1 MKQPLK
7 LAIAFLVLYVLAVC
21 TPYGQ
26 TVENAM
32 TRGYVTEAWVYRIQY
47 SIGPPPL
54 RGEEFT
60 LVLGTA
66 LIVLIAVL
74 RRQWLLAVAG
84 AFVPGATAVST
95 YVLNRFVLPRPDI
108 SGASEGFTEASF
120 PSGHVAVTAGVA
132 IGAVLVCTPRVR
144 PYVVAV
150 AMVWL
155 AFVAAAVQNLG
166 WHRPSDALGATLLAG
181 LWYSVAVHWLP
192 VATGSTRSSAGR
204 AAGEPARCDGDPA
217 GAAGAGPVRVAP
229 VAVLVIAAVGA
240 VLGAGRADYLLEAI
254 VHAVVGLLCAAILWT
269 AASEES
275 RRVRRR
281 VRNSLGFFGRV
292 RLLRTLRVSV
302 VAVMLVLALVSAVGV
317 DYWRIHSPV
326 RVDTARPEPP
336 VITGPGT
343 AGKGVT
349 VGKAGAKSNIDV
361 YLDFRC
367 RQCVVFEQTSGT
379 TLDALL
385 EHGTTTVTY
394 WPMALSSLRSPR
406 LANAFAVAAA
416 NGHARG
422 FVRAF
427 FDDPDKAWTDD
438 QLVELGNK
446 LGVPKDR
453 FAEALAGNPYQS
465 WFENIDAA
473 ATERDVTEIPTVFVD
488 HRKLR
493 ADQLNPAGLGLGS

>member
-7 LAIAFLVLYVLAVC
+7 LAVAFVVLYLLAVC

-26 TVENAM
+26 TVENAL
-32 TRGYVTEAWVYRIQY
+32 TKGYVTEAWVFRIQY

-54 RGEEFT
+54 RGEELT

-66 LIVLIAVL
+66 VIVLIAVL

-108 SGASEGFTEASF
+108 SGAAEGLTEGSF

-150 AMVWL
+150 AMTWL

-166 WHRPSDALGATLLAG
+166 WHRPSDAIGATLLAG
-181 LWYSVAVHWLP
+181 VWYSVAVHWLP
-192 VATGSTRSSAGR
+192 KAMERGASMRGLGPAPVLAG
-204 AAGEPARCDGDPA
+204 A
-217 GAAGAGPVRVAP
+217 GAAVGAV
-229 VAVLVIAAVGA
+229 VGA
-240 VLGAGRADYLLEAI
+240 VLGAGRADYLLEAF
-254 VHAVVGLLCAAILWT
+254 VHGVVGLLCASILWT

-275 RRVRRR
+275 RSVRSRVRH
-281 VRNSLGFFGRV
+281 SLGFFGRM
-292 RLLRTLRVSV
+292 RLLRTLRVPV
-302 VAVMLVLALVSAVGV
+302 VAVTLVLALVSAVGV
-317 DYWRIHSPV
+317 GYWRDHSPV
-326 RVDTARPEPP
+326 RVDSARPEPP

-343 AGKGVT
+343 AAQGVK
-349 VGKAGAKSNIDV
+349 VGKAGARSNIDV

-367 RQCVVFEQTSGT
+367 HRCTVFEQASGA
-379 TLDALL
+379 TLDTLL
-385 EHGTTTVTY
+385 EQGATTVTY
-394 WPMALSSLRSPR
+394 WPMALSSLKSPR

-416 NGHARG
+416 DGHARG
-422 FVRAF
+422 FVRAY
-427 FDDPDKAWTDD
+427 FDDPDKTWTDD

-446 LGVPKDR
+446 LGVPR
-453 FAEALAGNPYQS
+453 FAEALAADRYRS
-465 WFENIDAA
+465 WLVAIDGA
-473 ATERDVTEIPTVFVD
+473 ATEREVLEIPTVFVNN
-488 HRKLR
+488 RMLR
-493 ADQLNPAGLGLGS
+493 ADQLTPEGLTLGLGS